1 MNQAEWMINPRN
13 GIYLAHVFV
22 RGMHLY
28 TSGRNLRILA
38 KNLKQQAYK
47 NNLPYSS
54 VSLSM
59 KPSTEIDFSYA
70 TSMFMSRYV
79 NKIDPRLMP
88 LAEAKKIACAND
100 EVKPKL
106 YDENLVR
113 PIVDYTPT
121 RQQTFKHIT
130 RVENGQLVVYKV
142 EEVCRYDLME
152 ENKAEEIVAKN
163 DELN

>member
-54 VSLSM
+54 VGLSM
-59 KPSTEIDFSYA
+59 KPSADIDFAYA
-70 TSMFMSRYV
+70 SPTFMSRYV
-79 NKIDPRLMP
+79 NKVDPRLIQ
-88 LAEAKKIACAND
+88 LNEVKKIIKKNEED
-100 EVKPKL
+100 KPKL
-106 YDENLVR
+106 YDEKLVR
-113 PIVDYTPT
+113 PIVDFTPT
-121 RQQTFKHIT
+121 QKQTFKHIT
-130 RVENGQLVVYKV
+130 RVENGQLIVYKV

-152 ENKAEEIVAKN
+152 DKKAEEIVVKN

>member
-54 VSLSM
+54 VGLSM
-59 KPSTEIDFSYA
+59 KPSTEIDFTYA
-70 TSMFMSRYV
+70 TPMFMSRYV
-79 NKIDPRLMP
+79 NKIDPRLMQ
-88 LAEAKKIACAND
+88 LSEAKKLIRNN
-100 EVKPKL
+100 EESKPKL
-106 YDENLVR
+106 FDENLAR

-152 ENKAEEIVAKN
+152 EDKTKETVVDNV
-163 DELN
+163 ELN